1 MGEFCY
7 HVFFYYKRWPACL
20 DGQLALDT
28 SSQNNQYEFQGG
40 IYNQVIHKFNTL
52 LQVILASLAISS
64 ARVMYNPMTKGTES
78 VFHLINSASDPAPA
92 WNVNSANAGFLTPR
106 DVISTVNPI
115 VYALSPAGRVAAA
128 PPATVHHANG
138 AIVPAD
144 TPQVK
149 AAKAAFRQAGGVV
162 SAATSGMSQGPPAI
176 VSYANGAK
184 TPADT
189 PEVQAAKTSH
199 NMKVQAAKSA
209 FRHAGGNLVPTGDA
223 LIASVATPVSYV
235 HAPTT
240 LTQSPVVFA
249 RPLLTSAHSHVGGA
263 TAVRPLALV
272 A

>member
-1 MGEFCY
+1 M
-7 HVFFYYKRWPACL
+7 
-20 DGQLALDT
+20 
-28 SSQNNQYEFQGG
+28 
-40 IYNQVIHKFNTL
+40 
-52 LQVILASLAISS
+52 
-64 ARVMYNPMTKGTES
+64 
-78 VFHLINSASDPAPA
+78 
-92 WNVNSANAGFLTPR
+92 
-106 DVISTVNPI
+106 
-115 VYALSPAGRVAAA
+115 
-128 PPATVHHANG
+128 
-138 AIVPAD
+138 
-144 TPQVK
+144 
-149 AAKAAFRQAGGVV
+149 AAFRQAGGVV

-223 LIASVATPVSYV
+223 LIASVATPVS
-235 HAPTT
+235 
-240 LTQSPVVFA
+240 FA

>member
-1 MGEFCY
+1 MNFRVGFI
-7 HVFFYYKRWPACL
+7 FKPFK
-20 DGQLALDT
+20 
-28 SSQNNQYEFQGG
+28 
-40 IYNQVIHKFNTL
+40 KFNTL

-64 ARVMYNPMTKGTES
+64 AQVMYNPMTKGTES
-78 VFHLINSASDPAPA
+78 VFHHIKSASDPAPA
-92 WNVNSANAGFLTPR
+92 WNANSAYAGFLTPR
-106 DVISTVNPI
+106 DAISTANPI

-189 PEVQAAKTSH
+189 PAVQAAKASH

-223 LIASVATPVSYV
+223 FIASVATPVSYV
-235 HAPTT
+235 RAPTT

-249 RPLLTSAHSHVGGA
+249 SPLFTSAHSHEGIVSGHVAGA